1 MQCVP
6 YVKFLLFLVSKLFT
20 SQICD
25 LSIVDSEHMV
35 NICCKVTIK
44 SLSEQ
49 IWAGWFAHKGGGRSK
64 LCWSSQIT
72 AQYVTNLNQSTL
84 YLIFFF
90 PFLECAFFLG

>member
-6 YVKFLLFLVSKLFT
+6 YVKFHLWLLEKTLFLVSKLFT

-25 LSIVDSEHMV
+25 LSVVDRERMV

-49 IWAGWFAHKGGGRSK
+49 IWAGWFAHKGGGRSE

-72 AQYVTNLNQSTL
+72 AEYVTKFNQSTSPR
-84 YLIFFF
+84 IFFSHF
-90 PFLECAFFLG
+90 